1 MSAPAAAAAA
11 VVLLLVGLGVLISVG
26 VYHARDKAD
35 FVAAALPHVVSLG
48 RPGFVVLACVA
59 VGPAGPHVLEA
70 ITSILSVT

>member
-11 VVLLLVGLGVLISVG
+11 VVLLLLMLGMLIAVG

-35 FVAAALPHVVSLG
+35 FITASLPHVVSLG

-59 VGPAGPHVLEA
+59 VVPAGPHVLEA
-70 ITSILSVT
+70 ITSMFSVS